1 MHAHYTTYSHSAC
14 ELQISY
20 SHALVLSTD
29 HTGTSIVDHV
39 PTIHSILNALQDL
52 DDEKVLATLRRYLTD
67 LNQESVLSLKL
78 ISKSVPANLR
88 RLASLLI
95 WLSNVRG
102 YKIVDISPV
111 EDPESNEI
119 LFIGIYIDNC
129 GWEEWRALSKLVKK
143 QLIDEGFDDIA
154 QRVAIICTKAL
165 QTRRD

>member
-1 MHAHYTTYSHSAC
+1 MHAYYTTYSHSAC

-20 SHALVLSTD
+20 SHTLVLSTE
-29 HTGTSIVDHV
+29 HIGTSIVDHV

-52 DDEKVLATLRRYLTD
+52 GDEEVLATLRRYLID

-78 ISKSVPANLR
+78 ISRSVFTDLR

-95 WLSNVRG
+95 WLSNICG
-102 YKIVDISPV
+102 YKVVDVSPV

-119 LFIGIYIDNC
+119 LFIGIYIGNC
-129 GWEEWRALSKLVKK
+129 GWEEWRVLSKLVKK
-143 QLIDEGFDDIA
+143 QLVDEGFDDIA

-165 QTRRD
+165 